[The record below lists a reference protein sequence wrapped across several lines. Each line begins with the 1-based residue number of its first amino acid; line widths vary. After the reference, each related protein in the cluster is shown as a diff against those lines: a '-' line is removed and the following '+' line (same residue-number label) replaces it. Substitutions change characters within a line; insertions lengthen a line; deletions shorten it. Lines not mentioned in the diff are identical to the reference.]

1 MSILKKIRFE
11 VVLFLLITTYTFISL
26 DLDIGIKNLFERINY
41 SPVISTS
48 SLYGNIYL
56 EKFFINITVL
66 GNSVWY
72 FSFIIFSLIIL
83 YTNQKLNL
91 YEIKNHNEKINLFIS
106 AFVYLLAT
114 SFLLFTYLSSFFS
127 CSLRIAASTSHIL
140 KFRPNSV

>member
-56 EKFFINITVL
+56 EKFFINITEL
-66 GNSVWY
+66 GNSFWY
-72 FSFIIFSLIIL
+72 FSFIILSLIIL
-83 YTNQKLNL
+83 YTNKKLNL
-91 YEIKNHNEKINLFIS
+91 YKIKNHNEKINLFIS
-106 AFVYLLAT
+106 AFVYLLANGLVT
-114 SFLLFTYLSSFFS
+114 QIFK
-127 CSLRIAASTSHIL
+127 HIIGRP
-140 KFRPNSV
+140 RPNHTNFEDSNF